1 MNAFESRWFKRWS
14 KKNGLKKVDLLDALK
29 RTINGSG
36 VVNLGGN
43 IYKIRVAKN
52 GQGRSGGFRTILIFK
67 KGKRSLFIY
76 GFEKNDQDNIDKG
89 TLADYKKFAV
99 TFLNY
104 TDDDIN
110 RLVNNGTISLLEE
123 K

>member
-1 MNAFESRWFKRWS
+1 MNAFESRWFKKWS

-36 VVNLGGN
+36 VVNLGRY
-43 IYKIRVAKN
+43 IYKIRIAKN

>member
-1 MNAFESRWFKRWS
+1 MNAFESRWFKKWS
-14 KKNGLKKVDLLDALK
+14 KKNGLKKADLLDALE

>member
-1 MNAFESRWFKRWS
+1 MNAFESRWFKKWS

-36 VVNLGGN
+36 VVNLGGY
-43 IYKIRVAKN
+43 IYKIRIAKN

-99 TFLNY
+99 TLLNY

>member
-14 KKNGLKKVDLLDALK
+14 KKNGLKKADLLDALE

-89 TLADYKKFAV
+89 TLTDYKKYAT
-99 TFLNY
+99 TFLDY
-104 TDDDIN
+104 TDTDIN
-110 RLVNNGTISLLEE
+110 RLVDNGTIFLLEE
-123 K
+123 L

>member
-1 MNAFESRWFKRWS
+1 MNAFESRWFKKWS

-36 VVNLGGN
+36 VVNLGGY
-43 IYKIRVAKN
+43 IYKIRIAKN

>member
-14 KKNGLKKVDLLDALK
+14 KKNGLKKADLLDALE

-67 KGKRSLFIY
+67 KGKRSIFIY

>member
-1 MNAFESRWFKRWS
+1 MNAFESQWFKRWS
-14 KKNGLKKVDLLDALK
+14 KKNGLKKADLLDALE

-52 GQGRSGGFRTILIFK
+52 GQGRNGGFRTILIFK

>member
-14 KKNGLKKVDLLDALK
+14 KKNGLKKADLLDALE

>member
-14 KKNGLKKVDLLDALK
+14 KKNGLKKADLLDALE
-29 RTINGSG
+29 RMINGSG

>member
-14 KKNGLKKVDLLDALK
+14 KKNGLKKADLLDALE

-52 GQGRSGGFRTILIFK
+52 GQGRNGGFRTILIFK

>member
-1 MNAFESRWFKRWS
+1 
-14 KKNGLKKVDLLDALK
+14 LLDALE

>member
-1 MNAFESRWFKRWS
+1 MNAFESRWFKKWS

-36 VVNLGGN
+36 VVNLGGY
-43 IYKIRVAKN
+43 IYKIRIAKN
-52 GQGRSGGFRTILIFK
+52 GQGRSGRFRTILIFK

>member
-14 KKNGLKKVDLLDALK
+14 KKNGLKKADLLDALE

-76 GFEKNDQDNIDKG
+76 GFEKNDQDNIDKA

>member
-1 MNAFESRWFKRWS
+1 MNAFESRWFKKWS

-36 VVNLGGN
+36 VVNLGGY
-43 IYKIRVAKN
+43 IYKIRIAKN

-76 GFEKNDQDNIDKG
+76 GFEKNDQDKIDKG